1 MSGAG
6 ARLFF
11 ALWPPRELAEA
22 LAGLQRRL
30 GEAGRPVP
38 RERLHL
44 TVLFV
49 GDGDPEQV
57 AAAGARAAAAAEP
70 VRLGL
75 DRIGFF
81 ARAGVIWAGT
91 EAAPEPLLE
100 LHRGLRRQLRRRG
113 QPFDGKPLHPHIT
126 LFRKAAPPA
135 SGTLAEPLVWRAS
148 ELTLVASQ
156 RRADG
161 AAYQV
166 LERWPLAP

>member
-75 DRIGFF
+75 DRIGPRRRDLGRHRGGPGT
-81 ARAGVIWAGT
+81 AAGAASRPAPAAAPAGSALRWQALAPAYHPVPQGRAAGVRDPGRAAGLAGQRAHPGGL
-91 EAAPEPLLE
+91 AAP
-100 LHRGLRRQLRRRG
+100 R
-113 QPFDGKPLHPHIT
+113 
-126 LFRKAAPPA
+126 
-135 SGTLAEPLVWRAS
+135 
-148 ELTLVASQ
+148 
-156 RRADG
+156 
-161 AAYQV
+161 
-166 LERWPLAP
+166 